1 MHDVYM
7 VYVKNTQIAQ
17 IRFILLKIINIYE
30 YYETSLNPKK
40 KQYHKA

>member
-7 VYVKNTQIAQ
+7 VYIKNTKIAQ
-17 IRFILLKIINIYE
+17 IRFILLQIIIYE